1 VLQKIED
8 FPGTVI
14 VATNLKSN
22 MDEAFTRRFQNMVY
36 FTIPGAEERLLLWE
50 KAFSNVCDLADDVSL
65 TGIAEDY
72 ALAGGQII
80 NVLRQC
86 ALTAIRR
93 GEKVVYHQDIID
105 SIRTELKKDNKLV

>member
-1 VLQKIED
+1 
-8 FPGTVI
+8 
-14 VATNLKSN
+14 
-22 MDEAFTRRFQNMVY
+22 M
-36 FTIPGAEERLLLWE
+36 LWE
-50 KAFSNVCDLADDVSL
+50 KAFRHVCDLADDVSL
-65 TGIAEDY
+65 AGIAEDY